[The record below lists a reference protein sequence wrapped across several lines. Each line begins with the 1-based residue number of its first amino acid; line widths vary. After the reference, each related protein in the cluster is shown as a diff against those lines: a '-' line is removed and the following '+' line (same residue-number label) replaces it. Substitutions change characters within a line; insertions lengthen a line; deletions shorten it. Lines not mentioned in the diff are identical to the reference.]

1 VTQNVSEENNHSL
14 NGAAVAKTTEPE
26 QEESDR
32 SSPAPETKGKRVSWL
47 GGGRGVLLGLGM
59 GFLLALGGN
68 YLLGDRPAASTQE
81 EPPIAAP
88 AAGSA
93 RSITATTV
101 TPSRVNRTLEAT
113 GSVAAFEMIP
123 VLSQATG
130 LQIQQVLVDEGE
142 FVKAGQVM
150 ARLDDSVLQAE
161 LAQAKASM
169 AEAEARL
176 AELRAGTRSEELARA
191 RESVRSAQ
199 AELDRAKSDLELAR
213 KRVQRNQMLATEGA
227 IARDRLDE
235 VLNQERS
242 FRSGVEQAEARLKEA
257 EEQLRELAAGPRP
270 EAIAQA
276 EAQLAQAKAQ
286 MQSAT
291 ARLEDTRVIAPASG
305 KVAERNASVGDVTA
319 SSQTL
324 FTVIENGRLELI
336 LQVPETELSQ
346 IRPGQQVQLASDT
359 DKDLSALGTVREIA
373 PTVDRDS
380 RQAQVKVDLP
390 SESSLKPGMFLRAAI
405 ITAADSGTAVPA
417 EAVLP
422 ESEGQATV
430 FLVQADNTVKA
441 QVVDMG
447 EPLPGDRVAI
457 ESGLS
462 PGDRIA
468 VKGAAYLK
476 DGDKVEVVED
486 V

>member
-1 VTQNVSEENNHSL
+1 
-14 NGAAVAKTTEPE
+14 
-26 QEESDR
+26 
-32 SSPAPETKGKRVSWL
+32 
-47 GGGRGVLLGLGM
+47 
-59 GFLLALGGN
+59 
-68 YLLGDRPAASTQE
+68 
-81 EPPIAAP
+81 
-88 AAGSA
+88 
-93 RSITATTV
+93 
-101 TPSRVNRTLEAT
+101 
-113 GSVAAFEMIP
+113 
-123 VLSQATG
+123 
-130 LQIQQVLVDEGE
+130 
-142 FVKAGQVM
+142 
-150 ARLDDSVLQAE
+150 
-161 LAQAKASM
+161 
-169 AEAEARL
+169 
-176 AELRAGTRSEELARA
+176 
-191 RESVRSAQ
+191 
-199 AELDRAKSDLELAR
+199 
-213 KRVQRNQMLATEGA
+213 
-227 IARDRLDE
+227 
-235 VLNQERS
+235 
-242 FRSGVEQAEARLKEA
+242 
-257 EEQLRELAAGPRP
+257 
-270 EAIAQA
+270 
-276 EAQLAQAKAQ
+276 
-286 MQSAT
+286 
-291 ARLEDTRVIAPASG
+291 
-305 KVAERNASVGDVTA
+305 
-319 SSQTL
+319 
-324 FTVIENGRLELI
+324 